1 MMNNRDLEKWGQIAA
16 KWSADY
22 LETLESRPVRPASR
36 PGEVAATLTD
46 TPPVDGETVE
56 AVFRDF
62 EDLVVPH
69 ITNWQHPRFFAYF
82 PSNSSPPSI
91 LAEWLTAT
99 MGAQCM
105 LWQTSPAGTEME
117 MRVMD
122 WMRQM
127 LGLTAGWHGVIQGG
141 ASLATLS
148 AILVAREKALD
159 WAGKEQG
166 LFGQPTLR
174 VYASAEG
181 HSSIEKAV
189 FLSGIGRE
197 NLVKVAT
204 DENGAMRA
212 DALQAAID
220 ADRAA
225 GYLPCALVGVIGAT
239 GVGVSDD
246 LEAILPIA
254 EAEGLFSHIDAA
266 WAGSALICPEFRSHA
281 AGIDR
286 ADSIV
291 FNPHKWLMT
300 NFDCSA
306 HFVRSVEDFKRTMG
320 IQPAYLVTQDAD
332 DITDY
337 SQWTIELGRRFR
349 ALKLWFVIRC
359 YGVSG
364 LQKIIRDHVAWA
376 HDLADRLAVQDGF
389 EITSP
394 VRFALFSFRLRPAGM
409 EPGEALNALNARLVD
424 AVNNEGTLYLTQT
437 MYKGDYVIRVSIGT
451 TMTRAED
458 IDISFAKICEL
469 AAPLLAEAAE

>member
-1 MMNNRDLEKWGQIAA
+1 MENRDLEKWGQIAA
-16 KWSADY
+16 KWSAEY
-22 LETLESRPVRPASR
+22 LDSLEGRPVRPSTK
-36 PGEVAATLTD
+36 PGEVAASLPMH
-46 TPPVDGETVE
+46 PPVDGEPIE
-56 AVFRDF
+56 DVFRDF

-69 ITNWQHPRFFAYF
+69 VTNWQHPRFFAYF

-117 MRVMD
+117 VRVMD

-127 LGLTAGWHGVIQGG
+127 LGLSDGWHGVIQGG

-148 AILVAREKALD
+148 AILTAREKALE

-166 LFGQPTLR
+166 LFGQQVLR

-189 FLSGIGRE
+189 FLSGIGRD
-197 NLVKVAT
+197 NLVKIAT
-204 DENGAMRA
+204 DDDGAMRP

-239 GVGVSDD
+239 GVGVSDN

-266 WAGSALICPEFRSHA
+266 WAGSALICPEFRAHA

-306 HFVRSVEDFKRTMG
+306 HFVKSVDDFKRTMG
-320 IQPAYLVTQDAD
+320 IQPAYLITQDAD
-332 DITDY
+332 DVTDY

-359 YGVSG
+359 YGIAG
-364 LQKIIRDHVAWA
+364 LQKIIRNHVEWT
-376 HDLADRLAVQDGF
+376 HDLADRLAALDGF

-394 VRFALFSFRLRPAGM
+394 VRFALFSFRLHPQGM
-409 EPGEALNALNARLVD
+409 EPGPELDALNARLVD
-424 AVNNEGTLYLTQT
+424 AVNNDGTLYLTQT
-437 MYKGDYVIRVSIGT
+437 MYKGEYVIRVSIGT

-458 IDISFAKICEL
+458 IDISFNKIVEL
-469 AAPLLAEAAE
+469 AKPILANS

>member
-1 MMNNRDLEKWGQIAA
+1 MDNRDLEKWGQKAA
-16 KWSADY
+16 KWSVDY
-22 LETLESRPVRPASR
+22 LKSLENRPVRPSTR
-36 PGEVAATLTD
+36 PGEVAASLTE
-46 TPPVDGETVE
+46 TPPIDGESVE
-56 AVFRDF
+56 AVFKDF

-117 MRVMD
+117 IRVMD

-127 LGLTAGWHGVIQGG
+127 LGLDNGWHGVIQGG

-148 AILVAREKALD
+148 AILTAREKSLE

-166 LFGQPTLR
+166 LFGQPVLR

-189 FLSGIGRE
+189 FLSGIGRD
-197 NLVKVAT
+197 NLVKVPT
-204 DENGAMRA
+204 DDTGAMRA

-254 EAEGLFSHIDAA
+254 VKENLFSHIDAA
-266 WAGSALICPEFRSHA
+266 WAGSALICPEFRAHA
-281 AGIDR
+281 AGIDM

-306 HFVRSVEDFKRTMG
+306 HFVKSVDDFKKTMG
-320 IQPAYLVTQDAD
+320 IQPAYLITQDAD

-359 YGVSG
+359 YGVAG

-376 HDLADRLAVQDGF
+376 HDLADRLAANPTI

-394 VRFALFSFRLRPAGM
+394 VRFALFSFRLHPEGM
-409 EPGEALNALNARLVD
+409 APGADLDALNARLVD
-424 AVNNEGTLYLTQT
+424 AVNNDGTLYLTQT
-437 MYKGDYVIRVSIGT
+437 IYKGEYVIRVSIGT

-458 IDISFAKICEL
+458 IDISYAKIMEL
-469 AAPLLAEAAE
+469 AAPLLAESQS